1 MKTISFAFNKVDR
14 EFLVSLLDYYD
25 LKQKEKK
32 LEDKITS
39 FFSSNEKNYDNE
51 DDDENEYDDESEI
64 VSFSELCKFIIRKDF
79 TNPIFDKMGKLFTEV
94 TTDKLTD
101 HIFHTME
108 LNLGMNLP
116 RYEIF
121 DNLVRLK
128 SIVER
133 SYTEELP
140 DPKFVEE
147 FIHEIDKILAY
158 FGLNK

>member
-1 MKTISFAFNKVDR
+1 MKTISFAFDKVDR
-14 EFLVSLLDYYD
+14 EFLVSLLAYYD
-25 LKQKEKK
+25 LKQKEKA
-32 LEDKITS
+32 LEEKISS
-39 FFSSNEKNYDNE
+39 FFSSNEKDYE
-51 DDDENEYDDESEI
+51 DEDEYDEDSEI

-79 TNPIFDKMGKLFTEV
+79 SYSIFDKIGKLFTEV

-101 HIFHTME
+101 HIFSTME

-158 FGLNK
+158 FGLDE